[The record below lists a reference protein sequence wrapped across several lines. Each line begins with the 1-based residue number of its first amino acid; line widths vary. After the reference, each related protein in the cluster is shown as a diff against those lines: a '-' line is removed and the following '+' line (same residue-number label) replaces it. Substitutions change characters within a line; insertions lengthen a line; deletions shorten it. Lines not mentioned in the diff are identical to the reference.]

1 MSIEGRCPR
10 CTRPGPVA
18 TPCRADACVRLGVHR
33 VPADFAREP
42 SSDALIGQMLDAWL
56 ILRRIGAGG
65 VGEIYLAEQRP
76 VGLRA
81 ALKLL
86 SGGDGPLARPE
97 RFLREAAALA
107 RLSHP
112 NIVRLLAYGVH
123 GARPYLVM
131 EFIDG
136 ARTLAR
142 AGPHLAPSEKRRV
155 VLQLTHALEA
165 AHAQGVVHR
174 DLKPANV
181 MLQAVVGEPHFV
193 RVVDFGLAK
202 FAEDGDH
209 TTVVAGS
216 PHYMAPEQVAR
227 DRVGPWTDVYALGV
241 LVLELFSGERPFR
254 GPTVNAVLMLKSDPG
269 YDPVAEAEESLP
281 AGLATV
287 LRRALAREPADRY
300 PHPAAFRAAFE
311 ALGPMVDPPL
321 APTAPM
327 RRAEAQALLV
337 TLVADDTAPS
347 AVEAADP
354 MDATAPSSTPP
365 GDGRRR
371 STRPMPGEVV
381 AAAVD
386 ESPVAPAA
394 PPRRRSGW
402 LALLALVGIGA
413 VAAVAVSLGPSE
425 ERADGGVAVDA
436 AVDATVD
443 AMVAVRVDATVDA
456 TVDAMADTTVDAMPR
471 DTMPRDAMPRDATP
485 PDAMPATPPL
495 PPRAAARRAAP
506 PGPRSSRAPP
516 ARRPARRLP
525 RPPRPTPPRRRAP

>member
-1 MSIEGRCPR
+1 M
-10 CTRPGPVA
+10 
-18 TPCRADACVRLGVHR
+18 RLGVHR
-33 VPADFAREP
+33 VPPEFAREP
-42 SSDALIGQMLDAWL
+42 SSDALVGQMLDAWL
-56 ILRRIGAGG
+56 ILRRLGAGG

-86 SGGDGPLARPE
+86 SGDGPLARPE

-123 GARPYLVM
+123 AGRPYLVM

-227 DRVGPWTDVYALGV
+227 DRIGPWTDVYALGV

-269 YDPVAEAEESLP
+269 YDPVAEAEASLAP
-281 AGLATV
+281 GLPTV
-287 LRRALAREPADRY
+287 LRRALARDPANRF
-300 PHPAAFRAAFE
+300 PHIAAFRAAFE
-311 ALGPMVDPPL
+311 ALGPMIDPPL

-327 RRAEAQALLV
+327 RRAEAQALLE

-354 MDATAPSSTPP
+354 MEATAPSSTPP
-365 GDGRRR
+365 GDKRR
-371 STRPMPGEVV
+371 STRPMPGEAVAEAVDEAAPPAPRRQMAGVVVAIALVAAIV
-381 AAAVD
+381 AAA
-386 ESPVAPAA
+386 AA
-394 PPRRRSGW
+394 LSGPDD
-402 LALLALVGIGA
+402 A
-413 VAAVAVSLGPSE
+413 
-425 ERADGGVAVDA
+425 RADAAIAADAMAVDA
-436 AVDATVD
+436 MRPDATPPD
-443 AMVAVRVDATVDA
+443 AMRPDATL
-456 TVDAMADTTVDAMPR
+456 R
-471 DTMPRDAMPRDATP
+471 EAMPRDATP
-485 PDAMPATPPL
+485 PDATPPDATVADARA
-495 PPRAAARRAAP
+495 PDAAPRAPAGPKAGTGRR
-506 PGPRSSRAPP
+506 
-516 ARRPARRLP
+516 
-525 RPPRPTPPRRRAP
+525 PRPTPPAAPDAAAPAPPRPLTMPSTWTEETHR